1 MTLHT
6 LLDLMMTAS
15 SIGLVCSVGA
25 MGILVLPWRD
35 AELDETQQ
43 ALTTGARLTLT
54 LARGGWLRPAS
65 PQVAR
70 G

>member
-1 MTLHT
+1 MTLHA

-25 MGILVLPWRD
+25 MGILVLPWR
-35 AELDETQQ
+35 ASELDETHQ
-43 ALTTGARLTLT
+43 ALATGARMTLD
-54 LARGGWLRPAS
+54 LARGGWIRPAA